1 MNAKTIA
8 VLAVCA
14 AVIAAAVSGVVVWQK
29 RERVALAEA
38 TKAESLE
45 VAAKEER
52 RKAEA
57 DARAAEAK
65 KAQAEASA
73 KAAAD
78 SRKAEEARLKA
89 NRLEED
95 TAAANLEIAENNRK
109 KAVAEANAA
118 ADAKEAEKV
127 KAKAARDEAEAA
139 KAIADEAM
147 RTAELNAQAEADKL
161 AREKLRSDAVIAE
174 AKLLELRR
182 IDFETIE
189 RSLVEYKQELDER
202 ERALRPDKTAADLA
216 WVAEAEAETIG
227 ETNRVK
233 KAVKV
238 LPENDPSLPKETRE
252 LARRERLLGEAFEA
266 ERERIRNEAI
276 ARLETLLRKA
286 REEDRV
292 VDAESYFKTI
302 KSLYP
307 DWKPGMQEQEK
318 EEEKK

>member
-29 RERVALAEA
+29 RESVALAEQNA
-38 TKAESLE
+38 AESRE
-45 VAAKEER
+45 ARAKDER

-57 DARAAEAK
+57 DARSAEAK
-65 KAQAEASA
+65 QAETEAAA
-73 KAAAD
+73 KAAEEN
-78 SRKAEEARLKA
+78 RKAEEARLETE
-89 NRLEED
+89 RLAAE
-95 TAAANLEIAENNRK
+95 TAEANLETAENNRK
-109 KAVAEANAA
+109 KAEAEAKAA
-118 ADAKEAEKV
+118 ADAREAEKL
-127 KAKAARDEAEAA
+127 KAKAARDEAETAR
-139 KAIADEAM
+139 AIADEAL

-161 AREKLRSDAVIAE
+161 AREKLRSDAVVAE
-174 AKLLELRR
+174 ANLLELRR

-189 RSLVEYKQELDER
+189 RELIEYKQELDER
-202 ERALRPDKTAADLA
+202 ERALHPDKTAADLT

-227 ETNRVK
+227 ETN
-233 KAVKV
+233 KARKAAKP

-252 LARRERLLGEAFEA
+252 LARKERLLGESFEA
-266 ERERIRNEAI
+266 ERTRMRKEAV
-276 ARLETLLRKA
+276 ARLEALRRKA

-292 VDAESYFKTI
+292 VDAEYYFKAI

-307 DWKPGMQEQEK
+307 DWEPETQEK

>member
-1 MNAKTIA
+1 MNLKAIA
-8 VLAVCA
+8 VIVL
-14 AVIAAAVSGVVVWQK
+14 
-29 RERVALAEA
+29 ALAGIAGAFSWVKTASLREEEA
-38 TKAESLE
+38 QALQAAEE
-45 VAAKEER
+45 AKEEAAKQAM

-57 DARAAEAK
+57 EKKTAEANERAK
-65 KAQAEASA
+65 KAEAEAARAKSETAKAEKDAAKAAEKKAELDGKAAKDLRAAKEAEA

-78 SRKAEEARLKA
+78 VKA
-89 NRLEED
+89 
-95 TAAANLEIAENNRK
+95 AE
-109 KAVAEANAA
+109 
-118 ADAKEAEKV
+118 
-127 KAKAARDEAEAA
+127 KAKAEAAQAEAA
-139 KAIADEAM
+139 KAEAEKAKAEAEAQTEAAKTERERIAAQAIADEA
-147 RTAELNAQAEADKL
+147 KL
-161 AREKLRSDAVIAE
+161 M
-174 AKLLELRR
+174 ELRAMDLASMER
-182 IDFETIE
+182 DLIDFK
-189 RSLVEYKQELDER
+189 RELDER

-266 ERERIRNEAI
+266 ERERIRNEAL